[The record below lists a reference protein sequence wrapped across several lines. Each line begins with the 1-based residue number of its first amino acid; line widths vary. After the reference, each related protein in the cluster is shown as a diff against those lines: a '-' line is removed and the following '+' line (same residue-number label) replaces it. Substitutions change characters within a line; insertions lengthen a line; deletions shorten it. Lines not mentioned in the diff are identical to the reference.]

1 LIFPVVYGINSR
13 FVKIYEGGYK
23 NKKMQE
29 IIEAPIPG
37 KVLSVDVAVG
47 NTVEEGAVVCTI
59 EAMKMENPIL
69 SPVKGSVTEVE
80 VSSGATVKTGEKL
93 VVIEY

>member
-1 LIFPVVYGINSR
+1 
-13 FVKIYEGGYK
+13 
-23 NKKMQE
+23 
-29 IIEAPIPG
+29 
-37 KVLSVDVAVG
+37 
-47 NTVEEGAVVCTI
+47 
-59 EAMKMENPIL
+59 MKMENPIL